1 LAIATDLA
9 RHIARNSY
17 EALPAA
23 AIRAAKRSIMD
34 TMAVAWGARG
44 TADPGPFSDAAM
56 RDDAVRT
63 STIWI
68 SGAKNSARTAAF
80 ANSVAGSALDF
91 DSVHIGGAVHPDIV
105 SVPVALA
112 LSEAAGVAGKIAVA
126 AVALGSDL
134 MCRLALSTRANS
146 GWFYTSV
153 YGSIVAA
160 GMTAKLLGG
169 SADQI
174 ESACGLGFLRSSGT
188 YQPVTERSSSKRAL
202 AALAVDAGILCGYLG
217 MQGIGGPRDWVEGR
231 FGLHEMY
238 ERGDPAAI
246 VEGLGRE
253 YRNAETSI
261 KPYPSCQA
269 NHAPVDAIL
278 ALRRRT
284 GVTADQV
291 ARIEV
296 VVSPYMNRLVGAS
309 YVPGDNPQVAAQFS
323 VQYSLACALARGS
336 LGIEDIRERSA
347 TDPGLV
353 ELASRV
359 RVTVDEDNSNNYCP
373 ATVRVTLKNGSELSE
388 TSASLRGGAEHP
400 LTDDELLGK
409 LASCLEAG
417 GYGADKQLPERV
429 WNSVMGLEEERN
441 VGIWMDRLGKTLMS
455 SKERHHISFQGSNA

>member
-1 LAIATDLA
+1 MAIATDIA
-9 RHIARNSY
+9 RHIACNSY
-17 EALPAA
+17 ETLPAA
-23 AIRAAKRSIMD
+23 AIRAAKRSIVD

-44 TADPGPFSDAAM
+44 TADPRPFSDAAT
-56 RDDAVRT
+56 RNDAARI

-68 SGAKNSARTAAF
+68 SGAKSSARTAAF
-80 ANSVAGSALDF
+80 INSVASSTLDF

-112 LSEAAGVAGKIAVA
+112 LSEATGVSGKVAVA
-126 AVALGSDL
+126 AVALGCDL
-134 MCRLALSTRANS
+134 MCRFALSTRANS

-153 YGSIVAA
+153 YGSIVSAA
-160 GMTAKLLGG
+160 ITAKLLGG
-169 SADQI
+169 TADQI

-217 MQGIGGPRDWVEGR
+217 MHGISGPRDWLEGR
-231 FGLHEMY
+231 FGLQQMY
-238 ERGDPAAI
+238 ERGDPSAV
-246 VEGLGRE
+246 VEGLGCE
-253 YRNAETSI
+253 YRNAEISI

-278 ALRRRT
+278 ALRRKT

-291 ARIEV
+291 AWIEV

-309 YVPGDNPQVAAQFS
+309 YVPDDNPQVAAQFS
-323 VQYSLACALARGS
+323 VQYSLACALSRGR

-347 TDPGLV
+347 TDPELV

-359 RVTVDEDNSNNYCP
+359 RVTVDERNSNNYCP
-373 ATVRVTLKNGSELSE
+373 ATVRVILKDGSVFSE
-388 TSASLRGGAEHP
+388 TSVSLRGGAEHP

-417 GYGADKQLPERV
+417 GYGADEQLPERV
-429 WNSVMGLEEERN
+429 WKSVMDLDEERN
-441 VGIWMDRLGKTLMS
+441 VGIWMDWLGKTLMPF
-455 SKERHHISFQGSNA
+455 K